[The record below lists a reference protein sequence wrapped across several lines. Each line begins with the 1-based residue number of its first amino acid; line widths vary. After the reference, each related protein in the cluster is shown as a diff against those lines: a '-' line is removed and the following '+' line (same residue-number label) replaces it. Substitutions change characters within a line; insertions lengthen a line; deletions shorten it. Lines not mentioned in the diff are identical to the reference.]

1 MILEPSFLAAGQE
14 SKRNIKN
21 LSFWVEQFLA
31 RITRITQILYA
42 IIIALPTLAP
52 CNPCNPCLIYTLGKK
67 LMTHPHLFVEFF
79 YRVVF
84 LKSDGFMPVWLL
96 NLAEK

>member
-1 MILEPSFLAAGQE
+1 MAAGQE

-21 LSFWVEQFLA
+21 LSFWVEQFFGTDYTDSLCDYNRFA
-31 RITRITQILYA
+31 YISA
-42 IIIALPTLAP
+42 I
-52 CNPCNPCLIYTLGKK
+52 NPCNPCLIYTLGKK

-84 LKSDGFMPVWLL
+84 LKSDGFMPV
-96 NLAEK
+96 

>member
-1 MILEPSFLAAGQE
+1 MILEPSFLAEGQE

-31 RITRITQILYA
+31 RITRITRILYA
-42 IIIALPTLAP
+42 IIIALPTLVP

-67 LMTHPHLFVEFF
+67 LMTHPHLFVGIFLSGGVSEIRRFHASLALEF
-79 YRVVF
+79 
-84 LKSDGFMPVWLL
+84 S
-96 NLAEK
+96 

>member
-21 LSFWVEQFLA
+21 LSFLVEQFLGTDYTDYTDSLCDYNRFA
-31 RITRITQILYA
+31 YISA
-42 IIIALPTLAP
+42 I
-52 CNPCNPCLIYTLGKK
+52 NPCNPCLIYTLGKK

-84 LKSDGFMPVWLL
+84 LKSDGFMPV
-96 NLAEK
+96 